1 MHDRVISSGSGSFET
16 DVLAA
21 ATPVVVEFTA
31 SWCAPCR
38 RLAPILSELA
48 GRHAGRVGLVV
59 VDVEAEP
66 DLAQAWRVTSMP
78 TLLGFRGGRV
88 VAQQVGFSGRAPIE
102 RLFAELAAQG
112 GDEVPG
118 AGGADLLGAGGAAG
132 SGVNGTSGRSD
143 GLGGRNGSGTTTL
156 KP

>member
-21 ATPVVVEFTA
+21 PTPVVVEFTA

-38 RLAPILSELA
+38 RMAPILSELA
-48 GRHAGRVGLVV
+48 GRHAGRVALVV
-59 VDVEAEP
+59 VDVEAQP

-112 GDEVPG
+112 GE
-118 AGGADLLGAGGAAG
+118 DLLGSGGA
-132 SGVNGTSGRSD
+132 GVNGTSGRSD

>member
-21 ATPVVVEFTA
+21 PTPVVVEFTA

-38 RLAPILSELA
+38 RMAPILSELA
-48 GRHAGRVGLVV
+48 GRHAGRVALVV

-112 GDEVPG
+112 G
-118 AGGADLLGAGGAAG
+118 ADSPGAAG
-132 SGVNGTSGRSD
+132 AGVNGTSGRSD

>member
-21 ATPVVVEFTA
+21 PTPVVVEFTA

-38 RLAPILSELA
+38 RLAPVLSELA
-48 GRHAGRVGLVV
+48 GRHAGRVALVV
-59 VDVEAEP
+59 VDVEAQP

-88 VAQQVGFSGRAPIE
+88 VAQQVGFSGRAPVE

-112 GDEVPG
+112 GEDVP
-118 AGGADLLGAGGAAG
+118 GAGGAAG
-132 SGVNGTSGRSD
+132 SGVNGTSGRSE
-143 GLGGRNGSGTTTL
+143 GSGGRNGSGTTTL